1 MRSTG
6 DTLLLWAPRWLGVAV
21 CLFLAAFA
29 LDAVGPRE
37 FLFHVAPMAL
47 LLGIVLVSWR
57 HPWLGGAVFTA
68 LALVYAYSARHR
80 LDWVLPVS
88 GPLLAVGLL
97 FLWSWSRQ
105 RRVTRAAA

>member
-80 LDWVLPVS
+80 LDWVFPVS